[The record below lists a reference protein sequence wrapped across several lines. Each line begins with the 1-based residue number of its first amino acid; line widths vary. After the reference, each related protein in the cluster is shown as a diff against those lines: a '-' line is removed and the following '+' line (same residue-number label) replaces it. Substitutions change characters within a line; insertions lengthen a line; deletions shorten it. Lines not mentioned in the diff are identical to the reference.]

1 MGDRAIGCSASS
13 LHNHAPTGE
22 ANPDTASQES
32 HPVYEDRVPMFCHGQ
47 VGTIKLLSLVDSLS
61 TRLSF
66 QWFSMGFAC
75 ESHQSYF
82 VIRGENS
89 IGVLTKLVSQ

>member
-1 MGDRAIGCSASS
+1 MGK
-13 LHNHAPTGE
+13 L
-22 ANPDTASQES
+22 
-32 HPVYEDRVPMFCHGQ
+32 
-47 VGTIKLLSLVDSLS
+47 GTIKLLSLVDSLS

-66 QWFSMGFAC
+66 LWFSMGFAC

>member
-1 MGDRAIGCSASS
+1 MHRLGR
-13 LHNHAPTGE
+13 PTLIQHHRRVT
-22 ANPDTASQES
+22 PFTKTASLCS
-32 HPVYEDRVPMFCHGQ
+32 VMGKL
-47 VGTIKLLSLVDSLS
+47 GTIKLLSLVDSLS

-66 QWFSMGFAC
+66 LWFSMGFAC